1 MDSDSP
7 APFDYIRDDASCR
20 IRIAAH
26 RALRIVELLSIVDRQ
41 ADEGTWTYAV
51 VYDMRQTHSAL
62 PPPDADALAARV
74 SLHIVSHG
82 PRGPVAVVSRTP
94 AVIGAMQMYAFH
106 AALAGV
112 EVQVFWEQHE
122 AEHWLDGVQARQP
135 G

>member
-1 MDSDSP
+1 
-7 APFDYIRDDASCR
+7 
-20 IRIAAH
+20 
-26 RALRIVELLSIVDRQ
+26 
-41 ADEGTWTYAV
+41 
-51 VYDMRQTHSAL
+51 
-62 PPPDADALAARV
+62 
-74 SLHIVSHG
+74 
-82 PRGPVAVVSRTP
+82 VAVVSRTP